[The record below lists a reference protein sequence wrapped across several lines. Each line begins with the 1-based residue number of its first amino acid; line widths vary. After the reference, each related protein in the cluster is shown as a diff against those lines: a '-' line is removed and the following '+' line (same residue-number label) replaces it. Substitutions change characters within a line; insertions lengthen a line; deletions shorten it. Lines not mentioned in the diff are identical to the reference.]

1 MRFLFRSSIV
11 TCLTLI
17 AGMASAVGQ
26 FGVPLNRSDP
36 NLEPAQIRELVAR
49 YCRTDFAGARLN
61 PADWPKLQPVV
72 SWKSNPDFPVFAV
85 TSRFDVD
92 PALIAEHGKYTVNV
106 RYRLLGT
113 FNLTEGYSDES
124 FGRVDYV
131 VFIVGEVN
139 GDWRIADVQ
148 PGHPHVSKAA
158 ALQWINAKMA
168 ATQDPVTKTLYQR
181 AIDVLDKQNASP
193 FAK

>member
-1 MRFLFRSSIV
+1 LLLV
-11 TCLTLI
+11 
-17 AGMASAVGQ
+17 GGVAVGQ
-26 FGVPLNRSDP
+26 LGVPLNRSEQ

-61 PADWPKLQPVV
+61 PADWPKLQPIV
-72 SWKSNPDFPVFAV
+72 SWRSDPDFPVFAV

-92 PALIAEHGKYTVNV
+92 PALVSEHGKYTVNV

-124 FGRVDYV
+124 FGRVENV
-131 VFIVGEVN
+131 AFTVGEIN
-139 GDWRIADVQ
+139 GDWRITEVQ

-158 ALQWINAKMA
+158 ALQWINAKLA
-168 ATQDPVTKTLYQR
+168 ATQDPATKMIYQH